1 MKNKVLAIISFFF
14 TTHLLCAQ
22 FNKAQLDTF
31 FDTLEKNQKFN
42 GSVALSENGKII
54 YERSLGFAD
63 FETKTQNNAD
73 TKFRIGS
80 ISKTFTAA
88 LILKAEEEGK
98 LNLEQK
104 IDLYFPTIKNANK
117 ITIENLLNHR
127 SGIHS
132 FTDDSSYLEWNT
144 QPKTK
149 EELIALISNYNADFE
164 PDSKADYSNSNYV
177 LLSFILE
184 EIYGKS
190 YAEILNEKIIQPLG
204 LKNTKFGGEIKVSN
218 KEANS
223 YKFEGNWVKE
233 SETDTSIPMGAGGI
247 ISTPENL
254 IKFGESLFDGKLI
267 SENSVLKMKEI
278 KDGFGLGLFTFPF
291 NDKKAWGHTGGIDG
305 FSSMWGYFPNEK
317 VSMAIISN
325 GTDFNNNDIAIA
337 MLSAVF
343 NVPIKIPSFTNPEN
357 VVPGYTGVFS
367 NSQLGM
373 KITVTENEG
382 TYFAQA
388 EGQSAFPLEKL
399 NEFDFKFDLAG
410 IQIQFAEDLKSFTL
424 LQGGGKFL
432 FLKE

>member
-1 MKNKVLAIISFFF
+1 
-14 TTHLLCAQ
+14 
-22 FNKAQLDTF
+22 
-31 FDTLEKNQKFN
+31 
-42 GSVALSENGKII
+42 
-54 YERSLGFAD
+54 
-63 FETKTQNNAD
+63 
-73 TKFRIGS
+73 
-80 ISKTFTAA
+80 
-88 LILKAEEEGK
+88 ILKAEEEGK

-164 PDSKADYSNSNYV
+164 PDSQADYSNSNYV

-204 LKNTKFGGEIKVSN
+204 LKNTQFGGKIKVSN

-233 SETDTSIPMGAGGI
+233 SETDTLIPMGAGGI
-247 ISTPENL
+247 ISTPEDL

-267 SENSVLKMKEI
+267 SEDSVVKMKEI

-291 NDKKAWGHTGGIDG
+291 NDKTAWGHTGGIDG

-317 VSMAIISN
+317 VSITIISN
-325 GTDFNNNDIAIA
+325 
-337 MLSAVF
+337 
-343 NVPIKIPSFTNPEN
+343 
-357 VVPGYTGVFS
+357 
-367 NSQLGM
+367 
-373 KITVTENEG
+373 
-382 TYFAQA
+382 
-388 EGQSAFPLEKL
+388 
-399 NEFDFKFDLAG
+399 
-410 IQIQFAEDLKSFTL
+410 
-424 LQGGGKFL
+424 
-432 FLKE
+432 

>member
-233 SETDTSIPMGAGGI
+233 SETDTSIPMGAG
-247 ISTPENL
+247 
-254 IKFGESLFDGKLI
+254 
-267 SENSVLKMKEI
+267 
-278 KDGFGLGLFTFPF
+278 
-291 NDKKAWGHTGGIDG
+291 
-305 FSSMWGYFPNEK
+305 
-317 VSMAIISN
+317 
-325 GTDFNNNDIAIA
+325 
-337 MLSAVF
+337 
-343 NVPIKIPSFTNPEN
+343 
-357 VVPGYTGVFS
+357 
-367 NSQLGM
+367 
-373 KITVTENEG
+373 
-382 TYFAQA
+382 
-388 EGQSAFPLEKL
+388 
-399 NEFDFKFDLAG
+399 
-410 IQIQFAEDLKSFTL
+410 
-424 LQGGGKFL
+424 
-432 FLKE
+432 